1 VISLIDW
8 DGEGDG
14 HDFNEEIPL
23 QIKSVIAIESLKGY
37 IYVKAYKQ
45 QHVKQVC

>member
-1 VISLIDW
+1 MTLMRKFIQLQSSDT
-8 DGEGDG
+8 
-14 HDFNEEIPL
+14 PL